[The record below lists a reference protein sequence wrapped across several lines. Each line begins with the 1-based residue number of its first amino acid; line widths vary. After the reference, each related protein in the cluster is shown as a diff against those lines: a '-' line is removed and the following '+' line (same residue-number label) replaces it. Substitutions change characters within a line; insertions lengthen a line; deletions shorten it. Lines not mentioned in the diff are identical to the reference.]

1 MIAKQAGRSA
11 TLDNGPIHWRTYAA
25 ALSTRKYPTPAHT
38 VSTNYSF
45 ATISKEI
52 QQCIKALS
60 NTGQMKMSTI
70 QPKKVLDVYLET
82 VDNSQCHFATHQ
94 LLWFC

>member
-25 ALSTRKYPTPAHT
+25 ALSTGKYPAHT
-38 VSTNYSF
+38 VQNCSF

-52 QQCIKALS
+52 QQCIKALAH
-60 NTGQMKMSTI
+60 TGQMKMSTI

-82 VDNSQCHFATHQ
+82 VDNSPCHSLPIYTSSSM
-94 LLWFC
+94 

>member
-38 VSTNYSF
+38 VQNYSF

-82 VDNSQCHFATHQ
+82 VDNSPCHFTTPQ